1 MQSTVDNLLELLI
14 TSVPTIVIFVFL
26 ALYLN
31 IMLFRPIGKILAD
44 RKKETEGM
52 RELAQRAYDAA
63 KQKASEYDRAL
74 EAARAAI
81 RAELEAARRKWLD
94 EQGAAIAKARAE
106 MEEQIRNAKLD
117 IAAQLQREQAAL
129 EKAAEYLS
137 ESVVN
142 TLLERRAA

>member
-1 MQSTVDNLLELLI
+1 MQSTVSNLLELLI

-26 ALYLN
+26 TVYLN
-31 IMLFRPIGKILAD
+31 LMLFRPIGKILEE
-44 RKKETEGM
+44 RKKETEGV

-74 EAARAAI
+74 EAARAAMH
-81 RAELEAARRKWLD
+81 AELEATRQKWLE
-94 EQGAAIAKARAE
+94 EQAAAISKARAE
-106 MEEQIRNAKLD
+106 VEVQIRNAKQD
-117 IAAQLQREQAAL
+117 IAAQLEREQPAL
-129 EKAAEYLS
+129 EEAAESLS